1 MEISSFFFHTFG
13 REHFEIK
20 TLQIR
25 ATLKNALPDIQ
36 ILMIKGNMGILGL
49 VNQRGKLIDNG
60 LIIFYTD
67 LIAGNFLRRQL
78 LAPSNLGKIAFIKIR
93 MNGIR

>member
-1 MEISSFFFHTFG
+1 MSVLTTDLANK
-13 REHFEIK
+13 RC
-20 TLQIR
+20 
-25 ATLKNALPDIQ
+25 
-36 ILMIKGNMGILGL
+36 
-49 VNQRGKLIDNG
+49 VLIDYG

-93 MNGIR
+93 M